1 MWVARV
7 AGSVVGG
14 CRLDLPMLDNLH
26 NAHGAILVAP
36 ERRRHGI
43 GRVLLG
49 HLRAEA
55 TRQGRVRLVFWVQQP
70 LDPAAPDPAGQFAS
84 ASGALPAL
92 IQTLRRLDLG
102 SVDPAVLAR
111 LNEQAQPKSR
121 GYSLVQWVGSTPRRW
136 LDGIAYLE
144 GRMSTD
150 APLDD
155 LQWDPEVYD
164 AARIQAH
171 DARSLAR
178 GLHSVTTGAADS
190 AGRLVAFTQ
199 IGGYATSRW
208 FGDQWNTIVAPE
220 DRGHRL
226 GTLIKVAN
234 LDLART
240 QRPELRVIDTC
251 NADSNPY
258 MVGINEA
265 MGFRPHRRVTDWQLD
280 L

>member
-1 MWVARV
+1 
-7 AGSVVGG
+7 
-14 CRLDLPMLDNLH
+14 MLDNQH
-26 NAHGAILVAP
+26 NAHGEIVVAP
-36 ERRRHGI
+36 EHRRRGI
-43 GRVLLG
+43 GRALLA

-55 TRQGRVRLVFWVQQP
+55 TRQRRVRLVFWVEQP

-84 ASGALPAL
+84 TSGALPAL
-92 IQTLRRLDLG
+92 IQTLRRLDVG

-111 LNEQAQPKSR
+111 LNEQAQAKSR
-121 GYSLVQWVGSTPRRW
+121 GYSLVQWVGSTPQRW
-136 LDGIAYLE
+136 LDAIAYLE
-144 GRMSTD
+144 RRMSTD

-164 AARIQAH
+164 AARIQAR

-178 GLHSVTTGAADS
+178 GLHMVTTGAVDS

-220 DRGHRL
+220 HRGHRL
-226 GTLIKVAN
+226 GALIKVAN
-234 LDLART
+234 LDLARA
-240 QRPELRVIDTC
+240 QRPELRVIYTC